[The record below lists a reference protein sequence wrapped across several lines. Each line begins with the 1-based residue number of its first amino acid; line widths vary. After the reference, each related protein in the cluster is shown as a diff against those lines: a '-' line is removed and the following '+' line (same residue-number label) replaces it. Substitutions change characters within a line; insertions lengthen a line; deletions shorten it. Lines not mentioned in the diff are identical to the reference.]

1 MTSPLMWMLS
11 RHLRA
16 RQQHIPVRDRTEAG
30 KLVSVHC
37 ILTASVPT
45 NVSTAASKTLRP
57 QQFG

>member
-1 MTSPLMWMLS
+1 MLS